1 MIAQIADVPI
11 SYFFDQLSIEI
22 ETTPLNK
29 TEASVYET
37 EQFLEYYR
45 AIKNPKI
52 QDSILQFLKAF
63 FSSIDNKHRKT

>member
-1 MIAQIADVPI
+1 
-11 SYFFDQLSIEI
+11 
-22 ETTPLNK
+22 LNK
-29 TEASVYET
+29 TDASVYET

-63 FSSIDNKHRKT
+63 FIAQGVFFVTIKIRH